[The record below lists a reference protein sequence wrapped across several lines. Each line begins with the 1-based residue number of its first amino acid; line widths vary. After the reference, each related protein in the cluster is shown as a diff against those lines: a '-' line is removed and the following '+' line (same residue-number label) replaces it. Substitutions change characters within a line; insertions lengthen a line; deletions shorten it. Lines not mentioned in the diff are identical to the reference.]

1 MARMARTRA
10 RRPGTVR
17 MAAGALGFVGV
28 TGLAGG
34 IEMILY
40 PHGNQ
45 FVDGDWLAGIPL
57 VDSYR
62 LPGLV
67 LAGVI
72 GGGATAACL
81 GLLRRPHVNLLVPVE
96 QRTGQQWSW
105 AATRLTGGAL
115 SAWLLT
121 ELLLIP
127 DRSAVEAV
135 YAAAALALL
144 GLPAL
149 PSFRDYTALTGPVAG

>member
-10 RRPGTVR
+10 RRPGAVR
-17 MAAGALGFVGV
+17 TAAGALGFVGV

-45 FVDGDWLAGIPL
+45 FVDPDWLEGIPL
-57 VDSYR
+57 VDTYR

-67 LAGVI
+67 LAGAI

-81 GLLRRPHVNLLVPVE
+81 GLLRRPHVGLLAPIE
-96 QRTGQQWSW
+96 QRTGQHWSW

-127 DRSAVEAV
+127 ERSAVEGV
-135 YAAAALALL
+135 YATAALALL

-149 PSFRDYTALTGPVAG
+149 PSFRDHTTRPLPVSG

>member
-1 MARMARTRA
+1 MGARTS
-10 RRPGTVR
+10 RPGPVWA
-17 MAAGALGFVGV
+17 AAGALGFVGV
-28 TGLAGG
+28 TGVAGG

-40 PHGNQ
+40 PRGNQ

-57 VDSYR
+57 IDSYR
-62 LPGLV
+62 VPGLV
-67 LAGVI
+67 LAGGI

-96 QRTGQQWSW
+96 QRTGQHWSW
-105 AATRLTGGAL
+105 AATRLAGGAL

-149 PSFRDYTALTGPVAG
+149 PSFRDHTALPVPVSG